1 MINQKSCIEIESNYE
16 MLRDEEIIQHIQH
29 IKNKRI

>member
-1 MINQKSCIEIESNYE
+1 MINQMSCIKIESNYE
-16 MLRDEEIIQHIQH
+16 MLRDEIIQHIQH